1 VFVGGR
7 AVAPA
12 LVQLPEPRL
21 DNAPLL
27 PGSPQIG
34 PPAPRPVVLAGRPTL
49 AHAAVTTLARILAPR
64 TAATQT
70 VILRGW
76 QPRTRARAVFTA
88 RVARSA
94 QRARAYT
101 AAAYGRSSRLRTHLA
116 AAGRSRL
123 H

>member
-49 AHAAVTTLARILAPR
+49 AHAVTTLARILAPR
-64 TAATQT
+64 TAATRT

-76 QPRTRARAVFTA
+76 QRGTHARAVFTA

-116 AAGRSRL
+116 AAGSGRL
-123 H
+123 R